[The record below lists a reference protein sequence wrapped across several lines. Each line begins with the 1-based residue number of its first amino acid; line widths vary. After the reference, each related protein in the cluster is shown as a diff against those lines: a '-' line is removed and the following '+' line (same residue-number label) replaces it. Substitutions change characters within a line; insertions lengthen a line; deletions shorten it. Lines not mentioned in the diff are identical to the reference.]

1 MWIYVEDEQ
10 TKDMLVE
17 IKDNEGNPTG
27 KQRILIPAFNIYSKE
42 VGEGQGQNRV
52 TTFASE
58 IRTSPDNSAMLKNLL
73 CQISSENILDLKF
86 IPYGLDKQTN
96 QRTLRE
102 IILQQNIFLEEMAIV
117 PITGLEDKQEV
128 DAMLSRSL

>member
-1 MWIYVEDEQ
+1 MIHQV
-10 TKDMLVE
+10 KDSSGKETGQQKIV
-17 IKDNEGNPTG
+17 IPTFD
-27 KQRILIPAFNIYSKE
+27 LYSKE
-42 VGEGQGQNRV
+42 IGDGNEQERI
-52 TTFASE
+52 TTFAYE
-58 IRTSPDNSAMLKNLL
+58 IRTFPENSTMLKNLL

-117 PITGLEDKQEV
+117 PITGLEEEDKQESKSGCRV
-128 DAMLSRSL
+128 QRCGWCVG